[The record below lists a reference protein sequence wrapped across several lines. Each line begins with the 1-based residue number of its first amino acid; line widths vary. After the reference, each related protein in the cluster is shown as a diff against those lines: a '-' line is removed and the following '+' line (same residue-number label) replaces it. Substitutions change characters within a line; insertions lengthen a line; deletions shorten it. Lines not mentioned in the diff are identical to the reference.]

1 MKKKQPKYPLAL
13 IKQLATHARQEG
25 LSLEEVARD
34 LQKGVANVILSA
46 EMDEHLASEEQ
57 EGNHRNGYSSKTV
70 HTDSSSIEL
79 AVPRDRQGN
88 FEPKLVEKHCRRMP
102 GFDRKVI
109 ALYARGMS
117 TRDIQSHIEEIYGVE
132 ISPSLVSRVTEE
144 VSADIAAWQ
153 NRPLDSSYPF
163 VFFDG
168 ARVKT
173 RYEGRVVNMVIYVAL
188 AFNNAGRKELLGLW
202 LFPTESAKLWQQVFA
217 DLANRGVERIFYA
230 IVDNLSGIRDAVEAV
245 FPDTIVQTCI
255 VHLLRNSLRF
265 ACYEKRKPLA
275 DALKAIY
282 QAPSEKAAA
291 IALQEFAEGPFGA
304 AYPPIVKMWRKNW
317 EYIIPFFS
325 FSPEVRTL
333 MYTTNAVESVNSV
346 VRKAVRNRGHFPNET
361 SAIKSVFMLLEP
373 LMAKWTMPV
382 RGWASA
388 KIQLAIQFGDEFDI
402 QD

>member
-1 MKKKQPKYPLAL
+1 M
-13 IKQLATHARQEG
+13 
-25 LSLEEVARD
+25 
-34 LQKGVANVILSA
+34 
-46 EMDEHLASEEQ
+46 
-57 EGNHRNGYSSKTV
+57 
-70 HTDSSSIEL
+70 
-79 AVPRDRQGN
+79 
-88 FEPKLVEKHCRRMP
+88 
-102 GFDRKVI
+102 
-109 ALYARGMS
+109 
-117 TRDIQSHIEEIYGVE
+117 E

-144 VSADIAAWQ
+144 VSANIAAWQ
-153 NRPLDSSYPF
+153 NRPLNSSYPF

-188 AFNNAGRKELLGLW
+188 AINNAGRKELLGLW

-217 DLANRGVERIFYA
+217 DLANRGVVRIFYA
-230 IVDNLSGIRDAVEAV
+230 IVDNLSGITDAVEAV

-265 ACYEKRKPLA
+265 APQGKRQPLA
-275 DALKAIY
+275 DAFKAIY

-291 IALQEFAEGPFGA
+291 NAWQEFADGPFRT

-373 LMAKWTMPV
+373 LMVKWTMPV